1 MRPAS
6 SNTASLLLL
15 KSYPT
20 YKPEEI
26 LSVGGTTNHA
36 RMKGYSFSVSQF
48 ENLPGEPISEEE
60 LVKSLHDS
68 EQVESLLTGFLL
80 SK

>member
-1 MRPAS
+1 MHPAS
-6 SNTASLLLL
+6 SNTASPLLL

-36 RMKGYSFSVSQF
+36 RMKGYAFSASQF

-60 LVKSLHDS
+60 LAQSLHDS
-68 EQVESLLTGFLL
+68 GRSE
-80 SK
+80 